1 MDQPKLQRLLRIM
14 QLLTDKSMRYTIN
27 EIAEILDLNPRSVY
41 RYINTF
47 ESVGFIVI
55 KDGGKVWLA
64 KESKHFRTIADIV
77 YFTEEEAYIL
87 KSAVEVLDPLSPA
100 VNSIKTKLYSLY
112 DYKKVANI
120 VVSEKIGDN
129 VNKLLDSIAKEK
141 QVVLKNY
148 RSSHSGNISDRLVEP
163 IQFGENMVNILCYEL
178 SSDSCKYFKVAR
190 IDEVIQT
197 EEEWSNLERHE
208 KVITDAFNISTNSNE
223 KYNITLKL
231 SMNAANLLAE
241 EYPLTIE
248 KIENISDN
256 EYLYKDEVCS
266 YEGVGRFVLGLCNEV
281 EVIDSPG
288 FLEFLK
294 KKTKASLFATS
305 K

>member
-14 QLLTDKSMRYTIN
+14 QLLTDKRMRYTIE
-27 EIAEILDLNPRSVY
+27 EIAEIVDLSPRSIY

-47 ESVGFIVI
+47 EAVGFIVI
-55 KDGGKVWLA
+55 KNNGKIWLA
-64 KESKHFRTIADIV
+64 KESKHFRDIADIV
-77 YFTEEEAYIL
+77 YFTEEEAYVL
-87 KSAVEVLDPLSPA
+87 KRAIESLDPHSPA

-112 DYKKVANI
+112 DYKKVADI
-120 VVSEKIGDN
+120 VVSGKNGEN
-129 VNKLLDSIAKEK
+129 VNRLLDSIARET
-141 QVVLKNY
+141 QVTLKNY
-148 RSSHSGNISDRLVEP
+148 RSSHSGKISDRLVEP
-163 IQFGENMVNILCYEL
+163 IQFGGNMLNILCYEI
-178 SSDSCKYFKVAR
+178 SSDSCKYFKVSR
-190 IDEVIQT
+190 IEEVIQT
-197 EEEWSNLERHE
+197 NVEWSYRDKHE
-208 KVITDAFNISTNSNE
+208 KVITDAFNISTNSKE

-294 KKTKASLFATS
+294 KKRRSSTLDI
-305 K
+305 